1 MAAVRRSL
9 DIPEMQ
15 MLVEFPGDPNNLDYH
30 HRIFWYRVERSE
42 WIISTPDGDVYEED
56 YAGVTVVPLT
66 RNAPYPAAYAGQLYV
81 PDNDALMR
89 DYQDLKRQ
97 AEALS
102 VVRGCQDRP
111 GVSAVEG
118 TNETA
123 GQWRVADVDS
133 KKFGE
138 IIPNNE
144 LMDGGANVMLELGEL
159 RKRLHH
165 KDGEIM
171 TLEYVKNFDEWA
183 ERKRPGL
190 PGGDAGDLRILGCVK
205 LSSGKRQMSLERALE
220 LMSEKKFEDFP
231 HRGPRAAREFLE
243 SVLENGGDLATY
255 HAAFMRKSGLSDNSA
270 AAHEYKNLLSV
281 LKFAISYDQ
290 IDCSNLASIEQ
301 VIRRILEIQVA
312 VRRNPRHPTF
322 DAFDYNTRGSV
333 DEVGGARAPGYA
345 EWMAEQQK
353 QEAKTLKSTREWR
366 EEQATER
373 RRAAK
378 NQTDKAESDDEAGA
392 EKTKKKKKKKP
403 SGAAGGAAAT

>member
-30 HRIFWYRVERSE
+30 HRISWYRVERSE

-111 GVSAVEG
+111 GVSAAEG

-144 LMDGGANVMLELGEL
+144 LMDGGSNVMLEIGEH

-243 SVLENGGDLATY
+243 SVLENGGDLALQPI
-255 HAAFMRKSGLSDNSA
+255 MQPSCGRVGS
-270 AAHEYKNLLSV
+270 
-281 LKFAISYDQ
+281 Q
-290 IDCSNLASIEQ
+290 ITLQ
-301 VIRRILEIQVA
+301 
-312 VRRNPRHPTF
+312 RH
-322 DAFDYNTRGSV
+322 
-333 DEVGGARAPGYA
+333 
-345 EWMAEQQK
+345 M
-353 QEAKTLKSTREWR
+353 STRTCSPCSSSPSAMTRLTAPTWHPLSKSYEGSLR
-366 EEQATER
+366 FKLLCVGIHATPPLMLLTTTHVEALMRLWGQGHLAMLSGWQSSRSKR
-373 RRAAK
+373 RRR
-378 NQTDKAESDDEAGA
+378 
-392 EKTKKKKKKKP
+392 
-403 SGAAGGAAAT
+403 